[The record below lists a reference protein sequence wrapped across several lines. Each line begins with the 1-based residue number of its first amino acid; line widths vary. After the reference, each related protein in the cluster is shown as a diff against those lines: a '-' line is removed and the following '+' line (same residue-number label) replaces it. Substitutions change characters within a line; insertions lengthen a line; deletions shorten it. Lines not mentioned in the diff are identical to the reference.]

1 MPAFILSSHMPT
13 SVLSTGTGYYYARFR
28 PGLGSV
34 LIFLALLTSGVQH
47 GVATIN
53 RKRDLDRITRLAQQ
67 ARSVA
72 YGPKGVPLEKGVK
85 RKVRVPVNGSDPAEK
100 NAGGPGRLI
109 DLMVD
114 GTDVYIVCEVT
125 SLESRLF
132 KLMRAYTGRLTRA
145 RPS

>member
-1 MPAFILSSHMPT
+1 MHEFIVSSYMLN
-13 SVLSTGTGYYYARFR
+13 SILLIGTGYYYARFR

-47 GVATIN
+47 GIATIN

-72 YGPKGVPLEKGVK
+72 YGPKGVALEKGVK
-85 RKVRVPVNGSDPAEK
+85 RKVRVPVNGSDPADK

-125 SLESRLF
+125 PLESRS
-132 KLMRAYTGRLTRA
+132 G
-145 RPS
+145 